1 MNKRE
6 DIKTLIERIKNL
18 WKKHGVFMLSV
29 LGVMLVIILP
39 FVTERIIRY
48 GKYRPDSFEND
59 VWFSFMG
66 SYLGAVVTLLVMF
79 ITFKKTDREN
89 KKLIEQQKKQ
99 HDIDMQNEKLAKIIH
114 VLLIDDYYLL
124 NADTV
129 CENIDRF
136 FKDLN
141 YVQFDTLK
149 FKYITH
155 KNEKLMDELLK
166 LQMEEVKILNFMR
179 DTAPHVDSEQNAREF
194 KKVLLDAGL
203 ELNKAANSKREIIK
217 MMYDDYLENVYKQYY
232 E

>member
-6 DIKTLIERIKNL
+6 DIETIKERIKHF
-18 WKKHGVFMLSV
+18 WKKYRTIILIV
-29 LGVMLVIILP
+29 LGAMLIIILP
-39 FVTERIIRY
+39 FITERMIRY

-99 HDIDMQNEKLAKIIH
+99 HDIDMQNEKLARIIH
-114 VLLIDDYYLL
+114 VLLLDDYYLL

-129 CENIDRF
+129 CENINRF

-141 YVQFDTLK
+141 SVQFDTLK
-149 FKYITH
+149 FKYVTH

-179 DTAPHVDSEQNAREF
+179 DTAPHVDFEQNAREF

-203 ELNKAANSKREIIK
+203 ELNKAANSKREMIK
-217 MMYDDYLENVYKQYY
+217 MMYDDYLENVYQQYF

>member
-6 DIKTLIERIKNL
+6 EIETIKERIKHFWEKYRTIIL
-18 WKKHGVFMLSV
+18 IV
-29 LGVMLVIILP
+29 LGAMLIIILP
-39 FVTERIIRY
+39 FITERMIRY

-99 HDIDMQNEKLAKIIH
+99 HDIDMQNEKLARIIH
-114 VLLIDDYYLL
+114 VLLLDDYYLL

-129 CENIDRF
+129 CENINRF

-141 YVQFDTLK
+141 SVQFDTLK
-149 FKYITH
+149 FKYVTQ

-203 ELNKAANSKREIIK
+203 ELNKAANSKREMIK
-217 MMYDDYLENVYKQYY
+217 MMYDDYLENVYQQYF